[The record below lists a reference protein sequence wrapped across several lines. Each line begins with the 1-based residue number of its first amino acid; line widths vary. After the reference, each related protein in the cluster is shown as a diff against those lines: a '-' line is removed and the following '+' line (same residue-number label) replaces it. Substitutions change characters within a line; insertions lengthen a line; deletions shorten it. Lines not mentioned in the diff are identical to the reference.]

1 MRYSTNFISS
11 TISIGLVLFLLG
23 FIGVIILHAGQIAKH
38 VRENITVTVML
49 KDEIRE
55 ADMFMLQK
63 SLDSNP
69 EVLSTLLVSPEEAAN
84 RFTEE
89 TGEDFVGFLGYI
101 PLPYS
106 IEVHVKSEF
115 ATQLGLEKLQTQLKK
130 EPIVKDV
137 YYEKDLVEVI
147 NDNII
152 RISIVLA
159 GIAVLLL
166 LISIVLINNTMR
178 LHIYSKRF
186 LIKSMLLVGASHS
199 FIRRPFLS
207 RGFWIGVVGSIIAG
221 LMLYGSIYFFQKQ
234 IPDLKS
240 VFVLDYFVILLGSIA
255 LLGIVITIISTT
267 ISVRKY
273 VRLDQDS
280 LYK

>member
-255 LLGIVITIISTT
+255 LLGIVITLISTT